1 MKKLLMAVFA
11 LCAVLGL
18 AACGKTEAT
27 EPTDTNTTPVVAE
40 VEYKLGLGIEVSF
53 EEAVKNGAPQVDATV
68 AAVLD
73 VFEAVPENAWLPVIE
88 PAGV

>member
-11 LCAVLGL
+11 LVAVLGL

-40 VEYKLGLGIEVSF
+40 VEY
-53 EEAVKNGAPQVDATV
+53 N
-68 AAVLD
+68 
-73 VFEAVPENAWLPVIE
+73 
-88 PAGV
+88 